1 MTPGMSLM
9 PEKLILT
16 PETIR
21 GLKTLPETIAQV
33 FRKSG
38 DRRRFFI
45 CSDIQRF
52 FDSGALL
59 PIHARSLALHARHLP
74 ASCERLT
81 AEAELFERWF
91 NENFDLY
98 TEGKL

>member
-1 MTPGMSLM
+1 MSESTAEKTVFTPDEVASFKRL
-9 PEKLILT
+9 PEK
-16 PETIR
+16 
-21 GLKTLPETIAQV
+21 IAVAFQ
-33 FRKSG
+33 RCG
-38 DRRRFFI
+38 DKRRFFI